1 MNPGGDGGGT
11 GSHAV
16 AGGDESAEF
25 LRQTRDFAAAWGGTA
40 ETLPGE
46 NHLTVIAPLADPD
59 SPLTRRAA
67 AMALAVG

>member
-1 MNPGGDGGGT
+1 MNPAGDGGGT

-40 ETLPGE
+40 ELLPGA
-46 NHLTVIAPLADPD
+46 NHFAVIAPLAEPE
-59 SPLTRRAA
+59 SCLARHAA
-67 AMALAVG
+67 ALALAVR

>member
-40 ETLPGE
+40 EALPGAD
-46 NHLTVIAPLADPD
+46 HFTVIAPLADPE
-59 SPLTRRAA
+59 SALTRRAV
-67 AMALAVG
+67 ALALAAG